1 MQSVLQFT
9 LLCSLFVHGAAR
21 CTFYDWKLLPT
32 KTKCLSSDISK
43 KLSFQRKWNLLN
55 SQQKH
60 LRENMTTNDGF
71 NWYDSIHQPFWDYSY
86 QSFSLVA
93 SPEIQKKKWTEC
105 QKYITHFCECF
116 FDTDTWS
123 MKIGQKDLGS
133 PQKGSWGLGGSFA
146 AVAVK
151 ENSPLWWPHCVTRK
165 NVPKP
170 TTSQNIST
178 FWRCVTH
185 ILPAHAGESE
195 PFTNTA
201 YFSVH
206 SLCCTF
212 HCSPTLIKRWKWSR
226 RPA

>member
-1 MQSVLQFT
+1 MQSVLQFS
-9 LLCSLFVHGAAR
+9 LLCSLLVHGAAR

-93 SPEIQKKKWTEC
+93 SPEIQKKKLTEC

-116 FDTDTWS
+116 LTPTLGRWKLAK
-123 MKIGQKDLGS
+123 KIWVRHKRAPEGS
-133 PQKGSWGLGGSFA
+133 VGALQ
-146 AVAVK
+146 
-151 ENSPLWWPHCVTRK
+151 LWLWKKTLRCDGRTVSHAKMCQNQP
-165 NVPKP
+165 
-170 TTSQNIST
+170 QNISK
-178 FWRCVTH
+178 FWLCVTH

-206 SLCCTF
+206 SLYCTF
-212 HCSPTLIKRWKWSR
+212 HCSPTLIKRWKWSS

>member
-1 MQSVLQFT
+1 MSFIWHLKEV
-9 LLCSLFVHGAAR
+9 V
-21 CTFYDWKLLPT
+21 
-32 KTKCLSSDISK
+32 ISK
-43 KLSFQRKWNLLN
+43 KMKSFKFSTKAFKGKHDNKWWLQLIWF
-55 SQQKH
+55 
-60 LRENMTTNDGF
+60 LRLQLCIKV
-71 NWYDSIHQPFWDYSY
+71 SL
-86 QSFSLVA
+86 SLVA
-93 SPEIQKKKWTEC
+93 SPEIQKKKLTEC

-170 TTSQNIST
+170 TTSQNISK
-178 FWRCVTH
+178 FWLCVTH

-195 PFTNTA
+195 PSTNTA

-206 SLCCTF
+206 SLCCIF
-212 HCSPTLIKRWKWSR
+212 HCSIFPDSYQAIEMITPPQRNVSNVRLSDSTTDNY
-226 RPA
+226 PQDCPP